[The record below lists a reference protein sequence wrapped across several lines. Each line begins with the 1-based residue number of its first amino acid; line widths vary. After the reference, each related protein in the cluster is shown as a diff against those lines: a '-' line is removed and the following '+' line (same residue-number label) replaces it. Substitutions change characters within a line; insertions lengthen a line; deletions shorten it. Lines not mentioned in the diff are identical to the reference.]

1 MAATQTEGKITALYE
16 RLSRDDDI
24 VGDSSSIANQKTYL
38 EAYAAQ
44 QGFTNCVHYTDD
56 GYSGVNFDRPGW
68 NRMIDDM
75 EAGKIGVVLVKDM
88 SRIGRNYLSTGF
100 YTEEVFR
107 KLGVRFI
114 AVSNG
119 IDSNDPSTNEFAP
132 IMNIMNEWYIRD
144 LSRKQ
149 RTAIRVK
156 GESGKPTSNQAI
168 YGYKKDPDNKYHWLI
183 DEEAAAVV
191 HRIFQLTIEGHGPYE
206 IARILYDDKV
216 EAPAVYLARQNRGV
230 WKSKEEFRSP
240 YFWAGNVVGQILAKP
255 EYMGDTVN
263 FRSHKASYKD
273 KRAVMNPQDEW
284 LIFENT
290 HEAIIDRET
299 WELAQKLRKTP
310 RRIDHIEEANPFTGL
325 LYCAECGAKLY
336 NHRTRAGSKGKPYP
350 TDFFDCSTY
359 TLATQ
364 RHEKG
369 CCSHTITTKAVRKMT
384 LDAIRHVSTYAI
396 ANQEEFL
403 NKVHAASQLRQE
415 EAAKQAK
422 RQLNKDRKR
431 IAELDNIIKKLYESY
446 AIGRITDERF
456 DSLMAE
462 YESEQ
467 KSLKAAV
474 AAAEQNL
481 AVFAE
486 DSARADSFLEVAK
499 RYTDYSE
506 LTTQMLNEFIDKIV
520 IHKPE
525 KIDGDRV
532 MEVDFY
538 FRFIGN
544 FELPPRELTPEEIA
558 EAARLKKERQRS
570 RKRYQR
576 IKSGE
581 IVPGQKKHYVC
592 KMCGKA
598 CESHVRSAMFCSA
611 NCRQKF
617 YRKEAREERERI
629 KREKAE
635 RKALE
640 KAAKK
645 EKPLY
650 QYACECCGKL
660 CTAKLPYA
668 RFCGGACQQKAYYHR
683 MKAERAAK
691 RTAGDALITAEAASV
706 PTVADERPSAAIIH
720 DQPNTAVEPA

>member
-107 KLGVRFI
+107 KFGVRFI

-149 RTAIRVK
+149 CTAIRVK

-206 IARILYDDKV
+206 IARILFDDKV

-230 WKSKEEFRSP
+230 WKGKEE
-240 YFWAGNVVGQILAKP
+240 
-255 EYMGDTVN
+255 

-290 HEAIIDRET
+290 HEAIVDRET

-359 TLATQ
+359 TLAAQ

-384 LDAIRHVSTYAI
+384 LDAIHHVSTYAL

-403 NKVHAASQLRQE
+403 SKVHAASQLRQE

-446 AIGRITDERF
+446 AVGRITDERF

-467 KSLKAAV
+467 KIDPRRRS
-474 AAAEQNL
+474 
-481 AVFAE
+481 
-486 DSARADSFLEVAK
+486 SARNSF
-499 RYTDYSE
+499 
-506 LTTQMLNEFIDKIV
+506 
-520 IHKPE
+520 
-525 KIDGDRV
+525 
-532 MEVDFY
+532 
-538 FRFIGN
+538 
-544 FELPPRELTPEEIA
+544 
-558 EAARLKKERQRS
+558 
-570 RKRYQR
+570 
-576 IKSGE
+576 
-581 IVPGQKKHYVC
+581 
-592 KMCGKA
+592 
-598 CESHVRSAMFCSA
+598 
-611 NCRQKF
+611 
-617 YRKEAREERERI
+617 
-629 KREKAE
+629 
-635 RKALE
+635 
-640 KAAKK
+640 
-645 EKPLY
+645 
-650 QYACECCGKL
+650 
-660 CTAKLPYA
+660 
-668 RFCGGACQQKAYYHR
+668 
-683 MKAERAAK
+683 
-691 RTAGDALITAEAASV
+691 
-706 PTVADERPSAAIIH
+706 TV
-720 DQPNTAVEPA
+720 TV